1 MSLCG
6 GHKRK
11 SPSGLVDISYSQP
24 TSRMRKF
31 ETLSTCSELMGTDNP
46 LRCPCNQ
53 ESIQQSNA
61 SWPQLSAPDS
71 VSLVGMLYNVLVRSI
86 LLSRRERT
94 MPNGTFQ

>member
-11 SPSGLVDISYSQP
+11 SPTGLVDISYSQP

-46 LRCPCNQ
+46 LRCPCNRA
-53 ESIQQSNA
+53 SIQQSNA
-61 SWPQLSAPDS
+61 SWVQLSAPDPI
-71 VSLVGMLYNVLVRSI
+71 SLVGMVNNVLVRSI
-86 LLSRRERT
+86 LLRRERT
-94 MPNGTFQ
+94 APNGTFQ